1 MNYLE
6 IKNNLESALSSFWTS
21 TPILWENTL
30 QKESDTNSV
39 YIVPSVQPAD
49 SIKIESGVG
58 GLVNTFGL
66 FSIRIV
72 GKADGT
78 GTRTLLQYADN
89 LNNHFSNT
97 FFGATHT
104 ETGKIE
110 NLGITDNRY
119 ELAVLIP
126 YNHHQKPRS

>member
-58 GLVNTFGL
+58 GIVNTFG
-66 FSIRIV
+66 FF
-72 GKADGT
+72 
-78 GTRTLLQYADN
+78 LL
-89 LNNHFSNT
+89 
-97 FFGATHT
+97 
-104 ETGKIE
+104 
-110 NLGITDNRY
+110 
-119 ELAVLIP
+119 EL
-126 YNHHQKPRS
+126 